1 MNYEDLMLRAI
12 TGAGR
17 NKYTAKPNPVV
28 GAILVKNNEI
38 ISEGYHEKFGE
49 NHAEIN
55 AIFQAKKLI
64 NKKFTSFSELT
75 LICTLEP
82 CSHIGKT
89 GSCAEAIVDSGI
101 KKVIIGSID
110 PNPKVSGKGV
120 DILKKNNIEVE
131 IGIHQDLVAKQ
142 NKFFFYRHK
151 NNKPYITLKIASS
164 LDGKSHINSQ
174 ERVYITCEE
183 SNDDVQKLRAE
194 NDAILT
200 GKNTLLNDNP
210 RMNARVNF
218 DLNQPEKILLSKSY
232 NPNLDKLERRFF
244 KGSKT
249 THIKN
254 NDIESAILKI
264 LQNDICSILIEAGPK
279 LANAFLESGFV
290 DELVVYTSPN
300 KLGETAVSWFRQNN
314 AIEKYGFKL
323 ESSCKIGC
331 DIKDIY
337 LKNGKK

>member
-12 TGAGR
+12 TEAGR

-28 GAILVKNNEI
+28 GAILVKSDEI
-38 ISEGYHEKFGE
+38 IAEGYHKEFGK

-55 AIFQAKKLI
+55 AIYQAKKLLNI
-64 NKKFTSFSELT
+64 KFNSFSELT

-89 GSCAEAIVDSGI
+89 GSCAEAIVKSGI

-164 LDGKSHINSQ
+164 LDGKSHFKSH

-183 SNDDVQKLRAE
+183 SNYDVQKLRAE

-218 DLNQPEKILLSKSY
+218 QLNQPEKILLSKSY
-232 NPNLDKLERRFF
+232 NQNLDKLERPFF

-254 NDIESAILKI
+254 NDLESALSKI
-264 LQNDICSILIEAGPK
+264 LQSDICSILVEAGPK
-279 LANAFLESGFV
+279 LANAFLESGYV
-290 DELVVYTSPN
+290 DELLVYKSPK
-300 KLGETAVSWFRQNN
+300 KLGETAVSWFRQDN

-331 DIKDIY
+331 DIKDTY

>member
-12 TGAGR
+12 TEAGR

-28 GAILVKNNEI
+28 GAILVKSDEI
-38 ISEGYHEKFGE
+38 IAEGYHKEFGK

-55 AIFQAKKLI
+55 AIYQAKKLLNI
-64 NKKFTSFSELT
+64 KFNSFSELT

-89 GSCAEAIVDSGI
+89 GSCAEAIVKSGI

-164 LDGKSHINSQ
+164 LDGKSHFKSH

-183 SNDDVQKLRAE
+183 SNYDVQKLRAE

-218 DLNQPEKILLSKSY
+218 QLNQPEKILLSKSY
-232 NPNLDKLERRFF
+232 NQNLDKLERPFF

-254 NDIESAILKI
+254 NDLESALSKI
-264 LQNDICSILIEAGPK
+264 LQSDICSILVEAGPK
-279 LANAFLESGFV
+279 LANAFLESG
-290 DELVVYTSPN
+290 LS
-300 KLGETAVSWFRQNN
+300 L
-314 AIEKYGFKL
+314 IH
-323 ESSCKIGC
+323 I
-331 DIKDIY
+331 
-337 LKNGKK
+337 